1 MSNPFAPQLVCPHC
15 RAENPPHHKLCWLC
29 HAPLTWG
36 QEVVTAELVQKA
48 RPLPLADAFFWILTA
63 GCLLVLVLVGIGI
76 AQEDPAMLILYAIVL
91 APALIATLARS
102 MLSLSRRKSVSGME
116 VFFTLLLSAS
126 VTVLVVVVLF
136 IAVIVAFFAYC
147 LYVCGQGGKF

>member
-1 MSNPFAPQLVCPHC
+1 MSQAMAAPLTCPHC

-29 HAPLTWG
+29 YAPLG
-36 QEVVTAELVQKA
+36 REREIVTAELVQKA
-48 RPLPLADAFFWILTA
+48 RPLPLAEAFFWTLTA

-76 AQEDPAMLILYAIVL
+76 AQEDAGMLIPYAIVL

-102 MLSLSRRKSVSGME
+102 MLSLSRGKSVSGME
-116 VFFTLLLSAS
+116 VFFTLLFSAS

-136 IAVIVAFFAYC
+136 VAVIVAFFAYC

>member
-1 MSNPFAPQLVCPHC
+1 MSQATAAQFVCPHC
-15 RAENPPHHKLCWLC
+15 RAENPTHHKWCWLC
-29 HAPLTWG
+29 RAPLAWG

-76 AQEDPAMLILYAIVL
+76 AQEDAGMLIPYAIFL

-102 MLSLSRRKSVSGME
+102 LLSLSRGKSVSGME
-116 VFFTLLLSAS
+116 VFLTLLFSAS
-126 VTVLVVVVLF
+126 VTILVVVVLF
-136 IAVIVAFFAYC
+136 VAVIVAFFAYC
-147 LYVCGQGGKF
+147 MYVCSTGGP